1 MVLIPESFQSSSS
14 NASRIS
20 TLLLGTPPAPEHE
33 HVCDISGLMVIV
45 FEMMYDDC
53 FCSYD
58 GVCDDNNAV
67 TMTFVVV
74 IMIVRQWCLS

>member
-45 FEMMYDDC
+45 FEMMDDNC
-53 FCSYD
+53 FCVDDGIFVDD
-58 GVCDDNNAV
+58 GVCDDNGV
-67 TMTFVVV
+67 LMMDVV
-74 IMIVRQWCLS
+74 